1 MAPQFI
7 LISPFSS
14 ENEQFLAGMYFIC
27 PAFHHFPAT
36 FSVTDRTTTQVR
48 IRLNMTLSSAHFAR
62 PETVMMTSR
71 VDSVE
76 DGRIV
81 AGGTALAHLAGDQ
94 DVRQSLVLTARR
106 QQRTAYIRTLSQRTR
121 HILLTCFTVTYQSFT
136 TTITNSGQGNKA
148 ERARAVCFATSIF
161 FQSWQFRQVN
171 LELCRGKNG

>member
-48 IRLNMTLSSAHFAR
+48 IRLNMILSSAHSAR
-62 PETVMMTSR
+62 PETLTMTSR

-106 QQRTAYIRTLSQRTR
+106 QLRTAYIRTLSQRTR
-121 HILLTCFTVTYQSFT
+121 HIPLTCFIVIASLLLLLLLLTVVRVIRRSAPERYAPLPLFFSRVGS
-136 TTITNSGQGNKA
+136 SG
-148 ERARAVCFATSIF
+148 R
-161 FQSWQFRQVN
+161 
-171 LELCRGKNG
+171 